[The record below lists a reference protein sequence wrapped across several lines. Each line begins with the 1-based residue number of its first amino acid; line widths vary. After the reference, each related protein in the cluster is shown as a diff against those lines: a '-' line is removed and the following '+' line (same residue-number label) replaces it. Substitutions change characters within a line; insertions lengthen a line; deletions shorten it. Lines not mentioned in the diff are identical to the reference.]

1 MLLFDVYLT
10 WARIEKSYISSNQIE
25 GTTHKE
31 DTEIPGLEVL
41 SHQPLVLQYLFFLLL
56 CVLKSLAF
64 HLPMRFLTSVRWP
77 YFLSNILPYYP
88 HPARVSTALIVSSCT
103 KLFPILLIIWDYDLP
118 SSASAVSWAVLIN
131 NIAALEILTDCGY
144 LKAAVLTLLS
154 SSARMILG
162 YLILDLVRSRSDSY
176 DGLRAFNMSISSF
189 ILQI

>member
-1 MLLFDVYLT
+1 MYVT
-10 WARIEKSYISSNQIE
+10 WARIEKSYTLSNQIE
-25 GTTHKE
+25 GTIYKE
-31 DTEIPGLEVL
+31 DTETPGLERL

-56 CVLKSLAF
+56 CILKTLAF
-64 HLPMRFLTSVRWP
+64 HLPMRFLTSVRLP
-77 YFLSNILPYYP
+77 PFLSNILPYYP

-154 SSARMILG
+154 SSARMIFG
-162 YLILDLVRSRSDSY
+162 YLILDLVRSRNDSY
-176 DGLRAFNMSISSF
+176 AGLHAFNMSISSF
-189 ILQI
+189 ILQN